1 MSFVEVPGVR
11 LHVQRLT
18 PAGRAAPGAPLVVL
32 VHGLISDNLAGF
44 YRGLAGPLSRAGADV
59 ILYDQRG
66 HGRSGR
72 PRDGYRLTDL
82 VADLVALLAA
92 LGVDRPVHLVGNSYG
107 GLVALR
113 ATLRHPE
120 LVAGLVLLDA
130 QDTPEDDAR
139 WIEVMRNDATVA
151 ALAHEH
157 HRPAGQYERAYGR
170 ARRKDSRLQQTIGDL
185 LNGTTLLDDLWEL
198 TPISAPAL
206 AAVRCPVLA
215 VYGEHSEH
223 LPAGRF
229 LARHLPD
236 CTLAVLPGLTH
247 TILLEGSP
255 AIRSVLLPWLT
266 DRAGLP
272 GPAA

>member
-1 MSFVEVPGVR
+1 MSFVEVRGVR

-18 PAGRAAPGAPLVVL
+18 PAAGAPSAAPVVVL
-32 VHGLISDNLAGF
+32 VHGLISDNMAGF
-44 YRGLAGPLSRAGADV
+44 YRGLAAPLSQAGADV
-59 ILYDQRG
+59 VLYDQRG
-66 HGRSGR
+66 HGRSAR
-72 PRDGYRLTDL
+72 PRTGYRLTDL
-82 VADLVALLAA
+82 VADLVALLAE
-92 LGVDRPVHLVGNSYG
+92 LEVDRPVHLVGNSYG
-107 GLVALR
+107 GLVALHT
-113 ATLRHPE
+113 TLRHPE

-157 HRPAGQYERAYGR
+157 HRPAGQYQRAYGR
-170 ARRKDSRLQQTIGDL
+170 ARRKDARLQETIGEL
-185 LNGTTLLDDLWEL
+185 LNATSLLDDLWEL
-198 TPISAPAL
+198 TPVPA
-206 AAVRCPVLA
+206 AALRGVRCPVLA

-236 CTLAVLPGLTH
+236 CTLAVLSGLSH

-255 AIRSVLLPWLT
+255 AIRSVLLPWL
-266 DRAGLP
+266 AGRT
-272 GPAA
+272 GVAA